1 MVLIQ
6 YHCDTRGHR
15 DRDRMVA
22 GSPLRFES
30 RAWDSSTRFHTG
42 TIALCDPDFKS
53 LAAVRWFSSDPPFPS
68 PKKLTAPRYN

>member
-1 MVLIQ
+1 MILIQ

-30 RAWDSSTRFHTG
+30 RTWGSLIRSHSG

-53 LAAVRWFSSDPPFPS
+53 LAAGRWFSSDPPFPS
-68 PKKLTAPRYN
+68 PIKLTATI